1 MLHDKQP
8 SINRYYPCPK
18 IPQHAIITTMRKE
31 HFIRFYIAALI
42 IIHTFSIYAGTAYK
56 TTTVMD
62 PESRGEYLTIKVMTL
77 GQGDPVYVWFGHI
90 AIIVE
95 DALTDNSVMFD
106 YGVFDFR
113 QENFYTNFAFGRLYY
128 RAVASQAT
136 SRIKYA
142 LGENRDIT
150 ILTLD
155 IPPEKRYEL
164 YSYLIDNVKPEN
176 STYLYHHYYNNCSTK
191 IRDAIDMAVDGALKD
206 WASRIPS
213 EYTYREHI
221 RRYTGNHYAMD
232 FVLNFLQSDVIDR
245 PISLWDAM
253 FLPDVLESALL
264 DFSYSDAQGRH
275 IPLVKERQT
284 IAKAEG
290 RKGVPEHWTAHWPF
304 GLLVGIIIGGI
315 GVTLSMQSW
324 RTQPFGSY
332 TIGLSKHHRIYLGLY
347 HTVIGLTGGML
358 GSLLL
363 FMVVFTDHDVTYGN
377 TNLLLCN
384 PLMIIIGILGLFLMA
399 GNMKILRYIQRL
411 WIIMAM
417 SGLALLFMR
426 LFSIIDQQNQLS
438 ISVILPISCSM
449 GLGPYIVR
457 WITVRTTK

>member
-1 MLHDKQP
+1 M
-8 SINRYYPCPK
+8 
-18 IPQHAIITTMRKE
+18 TTMRNK
-31 HFIRFYIAALI
+31 HFIGFYIVLLMI
-42 IIHTFSIYAGTAYK
+42 IQTFSIHAGTAYK
-56 TTTVMD
+56 TTAVMD
-62 PESRGEYLTIKVMTL
+62 PESRGEYLTIKIMTL

-155 IPPEKRYEL
+155 LPPEKRYEL

-213 EYTYREHI
+213 EYTYREHV
-221 RRYTGNHYAMD
+221 RRYTGNHYVMD
-232 FVLNFLQSDVIDR
+232 FVLNFLQSGVIDQ

-253 FLPDVLESALL
+253 FLPDVLQSALL
-264 DFSYSDAQGRH
+264 DFSYPDAHGRQV
-275 IPLVKERQT
+275 PLVKEQQILAR
-284 IAKAEG
+284 AEG
-290 RKGVPEHWTAHWPF
+290 RKDVPEHWTAHWPF

-315 GVTLSMQSW
+315 GVALSLKTW
-324 RTQPFGSY
+324 RDQPFGSDESR
-332 TIGLSKHHRIYLGLY
+332 LPKHQRVYLGLY
-347 HTVIGLTGGML
+347 HSVVGLVGGVF

-363 FMVVFTDHDVTYGN
+363 FMVAFTNHDVTYGN

-384 PLMIIIGILGLFLMA
+384 PLMLIIGVLALFLMA
-399 GNMKILRYIQRL
+399 GNMKVLRYIQRI
-411 WIIMAM
+411 WIIMAI

-449 GLGPYIVR
+449 GLGPYIAR
-457 WITVRTTK
+457 WITVRTTRS